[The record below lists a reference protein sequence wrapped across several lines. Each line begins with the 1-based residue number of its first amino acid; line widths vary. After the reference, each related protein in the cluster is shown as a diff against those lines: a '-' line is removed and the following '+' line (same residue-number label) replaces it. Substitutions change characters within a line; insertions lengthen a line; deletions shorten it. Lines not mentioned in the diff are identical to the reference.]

1 MKIAIAGDHG
11 GVALKSA
18 LEKHL
23 DDRQIEYVDCGTYTE
38 ESCDYPDFAEKACR
52 LVQEGKVTYAVLI
65 CGTGIGMSIAA
76 NKIRGIRA
84 ALCGDEFSAHYTRA
98 HNDANVLTLG
108 ARVIGVG
115 LAERILD
122 TFLDGTFEGGRHA
135 RRIEKIKEI
144 ETKNHV

>member
-65 CGTGIGMSIAA
+65 CGTGTVS
-76 NKIRGIRA
+76 
-84 ALCGDEFSAHYTRA
+84 YTHLRA
-98 HNDANVLTLG
+98 HETPEHLVCRLL
-108 ARVIGVG
+108 
-115 LAERILD
+115 L
-122 TFLDGTFEGGRHA
+122 
-135 RRIEKIKEI
+135 EKK
-144 ETKNHV
+144 KKKK

>member
-1 MKIAIAGDHG
+1 M
-11 GVALKSA
+11 
-18 LEKHL
+18 

-76 NKIRGIRA
+76 NKMRGIRA

>member
-18 LEKHL
+18 LEKYL

-76 NKIRGIRA
+76 NKMRGIRA